1 MVLIDK
7 DILIEMIEGIRLS
20 AKAMYSELGVGY
32 RLACDDII
40 NMLKEQ
46 ETNEPKAEAGGRD

>member
-7 DILIEMIEGIRLS
+7 DIVIEMIEGVKLS
-20 AKAMYSELGVGY
+20 AKAMYSERGEGF

-46 ETNEPKAEAGGRD
+46 GDEC

>member
-7 DILIEMIEGIRLS
+7 DFVIELIEGVKLS
-20 AKAMYSELGVGY
+20 AKAMYSERGEGY

-40 NMLKEQ
+40 KLLKEQ